1 MVRNDDLMDV
11 NPYGMQRGRS
21 LSQRGRCTDRRGV
34 FLPLFTSAKI
44 SYTVQMA
51 KTVDDKKIIYTMDR
65 VSRAYGTKVVL
76 KDISISYYYGAKIG
90 VIGENGAGKSS
101 LFKILAG
108 ADTDF
113 TGETHLLPGY
123 TLGYLEQEP
132 QLQSGKT
139 VRETVMEGVK
149 PVTDLLAEF
158 DAVNE
163 AFSDPDAD
171 FDKLCA
177 RQAEL
182 QEKLDA
188 ADAWNLDANLE
199 LAMDA
204 LRCPPPDQTVDVL
217 SGGERRRVALCR
229 LLLQQP
235 DILLLDEPTNHL
247 DAETVAWLERH
258 LCDYKGTIIAITHDR
273 YFLDNV
279 AGWILEMDRG
289 EGYPFKGNYS
299 AWLEAKEK
307 RLALEEKQ
315 ASVRQR
321 EMKEEL
327 EWIHAGAKGRQAKH
341 KEHITKY
348 EALLAE
354 ESKRVQLRDSQI
366 SIPAGPRLGSL
377 VIEADKITKSFGDR
391 LLFENL
397 SFSIPAGAVVGI
409 VGPNG
414 AGKTTLF
421 KMIATAAGQAVT
433 LADGSEGQEKPD
445 SGTIRTGETVKLV
458 YVDQM
463 RSKLDP
469 NKTVLEMLSGGADLV
484 KLGAVDEKGRPV
496 NGALREVNA
505 HAYCSWFNFSGPEQ
519 NKKISVLS
527 GGEKNRLNMGM
538 MFKEAGNVLLLDEP
552 TNDLDIATT
561 RSLEEAISQ
570 FAGCVLVISH
580 DRYFLD
586 RICTHILAFEN
597 NSEVRW
603 FEGSWSEYAEWKRK
617 VLGEDAER
625 PHKTMYRK
633 LTRQ

>member
-1 MVRNDDLMDV
+1 
-11 NPYGMQRGRS
+11 
-21 LSQRGRCTDRRGV
+21 
-34 FLPLFTSAKI
+34 
-44 SYTVQMA
+44 MA
-51 KTVDDKKIIYTMDR
+51 KTVDDKKIIFTMDK

-108 ADTDF
+108 TDTDF
-113 TGETHLLPGY
+113 TGETILSPGY
-123 TLGYLEQEP
+123 TIGYLEQEP
-132 QLQSGKT
+132 YLEPGKT
-139 VRETVMEGVK
+139 VKEIVMEGVK
-149 PVTDLLAEF
+149 ETTDLLAEF
-158 DAVNE
+158 DKVNE
-163 AFSDPDAD
+163 AFGDPDAD
-171 FDKLCA
+171 YDKLGA

-188 ADAWNLDANLE
+188 LDAWNLDANLE

-204 LRCPPPDQTVDVL
+204 LRCPPPEQVVDVL

-258 LCDYKGTIIAITHDR
+258 LQAYKGTVIAITHDR

-315 ASVRQR
+315 ASVRRR
-321 EMKEEL
+321 EMEEEL

-348 EALLAE
+348 EQLLAE
-354 ESKRVQLRDSQI
+354 ESKRVKLRDSQI
-366 SIPAGPRLGSL
+366 SIPAGPRLGNA
-377 VIEADKITKSFGDR
+377 VIDAEKLTKSFGDR
-391 LLFENL
+391 LLFDAL
-397 SFSIPAGAVVGI
+397 DFHIPAGAVVGI

-421 KMIATAAGQAVT
+421 KMIATAAGQKV
-433 LADGSEGQEKPD
+433 LMPDGSEGEEKAD
-445 SGTIRTGETVKLV
+445 SGTLSVGSTVKLV

-469 NKTVLEMLSGGADLV
+469 DKTVWEMLSGGADLI
-484 KLGAVDEKGRPV
+484 KLGAVDEKGCPV
-496 NGALREVNA
+496 NGALREVNSR
-505 HAYCSWFNFSGPEQ
+505 AYCSWFNFNGPEQ

-552 TNDLDIATT
+552 TNDLDITTT
-561 RSLEEAISQ
+561 RSLEEAINN

-597 NSEVRW
+597 NSEVKW
-603 FEGSWSEYAEWKRK
+603 FEGNWSEYAEWRRK
-617 VLGEDAER
+617 MLGDDADR
-625 PHKTMYRK
+625 PHKTVYRK
-633 LTRQ
+633 LVRA

>member
-1 MVRNDDLMDV
+1 
-11 NPYGMQRGRS
+11 
-21 LSQRGRCTDRRGV
+21 
-34 FLPLFTSAKI
+34 
-44 SYTVQMA
+44 MA
-51 KTVDDKKIIYTMDR
+51 KTFDDKKIIYTMDR

-101 LFKILAG
+101 LFKIFAG
-108 ADTDF
+108 IDKDY
-113 TGETHLLPGY
+113 TGETKLLDGY
-123 TLGYLEQEP
+123 TMGYLEQEP
-132 QLQSGKT
+132 YLEPGKT
-139 VRETVMEGVK
+139 VLDIVKEGVK
-149 PVTDLLAEF
+149 PITDLLAEF
-158 DAVNE
+158 DKVNE
-163 AFSDPDAD
+163 EFGNPDAD

-177 RQAEL
+177 RQAEI

-188 ADAWNLDANLE
+188 ADAWNLDSNLE

-204 LRCPPPDQTVDVL
+204 LRCPPGDQVVDVL

-229 LLLQQP
+229 LLLQKP

-247 DAETVAWLERH
+247 DAETIAWLERH
-258 LCDYKGTIIAITHDR
+258 LKDYPGTIIAITHDR

-289 EGYPFKGNYS
+289 EGYPFKGNYTE
-299 AWLEAKEK
+299 WLEAKQK

-321 EMKEEL
+321 EMQEEL

-354 ESKRVQLRDSQI
+354 ESKRIQLKDTQI
-366 SIPAGPRLGSL
+366 SIPAGPRLGSV
-377 VIEADKITKSFGDR
+377 VIDAEKLTKSFDDR
-391 LLFENL
+391 VLFENL
-397 SFSIPAGAVVGI
+397 DFHIPAGAVVGI

-421 KMIATAAGQAVT
+421 KMIATAAGQKIEMP
-433 LADGSEGQEKPD
+433 DGTMGEEKPD
-445 SGTIRTGETVKLV
+445 SGAIKIGDTVKLV

-469 NKTVLEMLSGGADLV
+469 NKTVYETLSGGSDLV
-484 KLGAVDEKGRPV
+484 KLGAVDEKGRAV
-496 NGALREVNA
+496 NGAIREINS
-505 HAYCSWFNFSGPEQ
+505 HAYCSWFNFNSSDQ

-527 GGEKNRLNMGM
+527 GGEKNRLNMGL

-552 TNDLDIATT
+552 TNDLDITTT
-561 RSLEEAISQ
+561 RSLEEAISS
-570 FAGCVLVISH
+570 FAGVVLVVSH

-597 NSEVRW
+597 NSEVKF
-603 FEGSWSEYAEWKRK
+603 FEGNWSEYVEWKK
-617 VLGEDAER
+617 EVLGISDEI
-625 PHKTMYRK
+625 PHKTVYRK
-633 LTRQ
+633 LTR